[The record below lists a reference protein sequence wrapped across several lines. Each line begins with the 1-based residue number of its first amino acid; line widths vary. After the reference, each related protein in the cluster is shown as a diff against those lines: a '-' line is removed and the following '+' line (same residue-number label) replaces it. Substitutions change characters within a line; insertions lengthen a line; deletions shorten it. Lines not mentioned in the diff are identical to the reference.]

1 MLDGR
6 RSGRVHAAVTARRV
20 LVKREQ
26 GIVVWNSKTGRLL
39 SVTVCAVKMRSNDP
53 AAATSRIDT
62 IGLR

>member
-26 GIVVWNSKTGRLL
+26 GICLELEDWT
-39 SVTVCAVKMRSNDP
+39 TVERH
-53 AAATSRIDT
+53 
-62 IGLR
+62 GLRREDEV